1 MPSLLFPRQFDNTF
15 RGWRLGLWLFVPV
28 LIVRLGIGF
37 NSAFNARETAM
48 NADGIPL
55 KLLGETGAN
64 EAVALFALLGF
75 AGFLLALLGV
85 LVLVRYR
92 SMVPLMYLLF
102 LAGQLGNRVLNALH
116 PTIQGGAKTVAEGI
130 PVASLVVNGLLA
142 LMLAGFVLSL
152 IPRGGKT

>member
-1 MPSLLFPRQFDNTF
+1 MLSLLFPKQIDNTF

-55 KLLGETGAN
+55 NLLGEAGAN
-64 EAVALFALLGF
+64 EAVALFALLGL
-75 AGFLLALLGV
+75 AGFLIALLGV

-92 SMVPLMYLLF
+92 AMVPLMYLVF
-102 LAGQLGNRVLNALH
+102 LVHQLGNRVINSYH
-116 PTIQGGAKTVAEGI
+116 PTLKGGAKVISEGI
-130 PVASLVVNGLLA
+130 PVASIVVYSLLG
-142 LMLAGFVLSL
+142 MLIVGFVLSL
-152 IPRGGKT
+152 IPRGGKA

>member
-1 MPSLLFPRQFDNTF
+1 MLSLLFTKQIDNTF

-55 KLLGETGAN
+55 NLLGEAGAN
-64 EAVALFALLGF
+64 EAVALFALLGL
-75 AGFLLALLGV
+75 AGFLIALLGV

-92 SMVPLMYLLF
+92 AKVPLMYIEF
-102 LAGQLGNRVLNALH
+102 LVHQLGNRVINSYL
-116 PTIQGGAKTVAEGI
+116 PTLKGGAKVISEGI
-130 PVASLVVNGLLA
+130 PVASIVVYSLVGMQVG
-142 LMLAGFVLSL
+142 
-152 IPRGGKT
+152 